1 MECDIRLKHKFL
13 LKKDSFTG
21 LFEHRWDCA
30 ECDKTWFLSVDM
42 SKDRDRKRLDKF
54 YSDVSIHCINFNHS
68 VAHWQKEKTF
78 LRRL

>member
-1 MECDIRLKHKFL
+1 MECDIRLKHKFQQ
-13 LKKDSFTG
+13 KKDSFIG
-21 LFEHRWDCA
+21 LFEHRWECA
-30 ECDKTWFLSVDM
+30 ECEKSWFLSVDM

-54 YSDVSIHCINFNHS
+54 YSAVSIHCINFNHS